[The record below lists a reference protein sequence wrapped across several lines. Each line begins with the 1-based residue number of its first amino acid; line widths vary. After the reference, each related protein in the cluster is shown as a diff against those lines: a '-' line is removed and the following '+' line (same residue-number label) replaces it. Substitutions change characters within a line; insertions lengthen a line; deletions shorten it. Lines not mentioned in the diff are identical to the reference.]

1 MSLHASDS
9 SQHGLWSKRAAFMFA
24 AIGSA
29 VGLGN
34 IWKFPYMVGESGGGA
49 FVLVYLVCII
59 VIGLPVM
66 MAEITLGQRGRH
78 SPVQTM
84 RRLAKED
91 GNSPAWQIIGWM
103 GMLAGVMILS
113 FYVVIAGW
121 TVAYLVDSVQGA
133 FEGFDAA
140 AAQIHFEA
148 LVSSPKHLIFW
159 HTLMTVLT
167 AWVVMR
173 GVNHGIEKA
182 TTILMPSLF
191 ALLLLLVGY
200 GALYGDFTR
209 SIEYLFVFDFAQIT
223 PQVTLS
229 AIGQAFF
236 SLSIGMGAIMVYGAY
251 LPRKYSIPEAATV
264 VVSADMVVA
273 LLMGMALFPVVF
285 SSGLEPS
292 AGPGLIFQTLVLAF
306 DQMPGG
312 WLIGILFFAL
322 TMIAAWT
329 SAISLLEPIVSW
341 MVDSRGMRRRT
352 ATVLCS
358 SIVWTVGLGT
368 VFSFNIGSDLQLYER
383 TFFDWL
389 DYMTSNLMLPLGG
402 ILISLYAGW
411 MVRREI
417 MQKQLGIKHDVLF
430 HGWLWLVRV
439 IVPVSIAL
447 VLLHGL
453 GILHNLGIL

>member
-1 MSLHASDS
+1 MSLHSSDS
-9 SQHGLWSKRAAFMFA
+9 SQHGLWSKRTAFMFA

-34 IWKFPYMVGESGGGA
+34 IWKFPYMVGEYGGSA
-49 FVLVYLVCII
+49 FVLIYLVCLIA
-59 VIGLPVM
+59 IGLPVM

-84 RRLAKED
+84 RRLAQED

-113 FYVVIAGW
+113 FYVVVAGW
-121 TVAYLVDSVQGA
+121 TVAYLVDSAQGA
-133 FEGFDAA
+133 FDGFDAA
-140 AAQIHFEA
+140 SAEAHFQA
-148 LVSSPKHLIFW
+148 LVESPQHLILW

-173 GVNHGIEKA
+173 GVNRGIEA
-182 TTILMPSLF
+182 TTTILMPSLF
-191 ALLLLLVGY
+191 AMLLLLVGY
-200 GALYGDFTR
+200 AALYGDFLR
-209 SIEYLFVFDFAQIT
+209 GLEYLFVFDFEQIT
-223 PQVTLS
+223 PEVMLR
-229 AIGQAFF
+229 AVGQAFF

-264 VVSADMVVA
+264 VVGADMTVA
-273 LLMGMALFPVVF
+273 LLMGVALFPIVF
-285 SSGLEPS
+285 SSGLEPGS
-292 AGPGLIFQTLVLAF
+292 GPGLIFQTLVLAF

-312 WLIGILFFAL
+312 WLIGTLFFAL

-341 MVDSRGMRRRT
+341 MVDSRGMRRFP
-352 ATVLCS
+352 ATVLCAA
-358 SIVWTVGLGT
+358 IVWLVGLGT
-368 VFSFNIGSDLQLYER
+368 VFSFNIGGDWKFYDR

-389 DYMTSNLMLPLGG
+389 DFLTSNIMLPLGG

-411 MVRREI
+411 MVRREV
-417 MQKQLGIKHDVLF
+417 MQKQMGIRHDGLF
-430 HGWLWLVRV
+430 HGWLWLARV
-439 IVPVSIAL
+439 LVPLSISL

-453 GILHNLGIL
+453 GVF